1 MQQEQPVNIKLL
13 QALSDLHNLLGRL
26 ETSASFAR
34 SEAKDNRPEV
44 AWFYLSAISSGVEKI
59 THELPLMMQAIRAM
73 NDQSGGLVG
82 GMITTYTDL
91 SGNNVTVYNLKW
103 LENARYFKPS
113 DPADDATGE
122 WLPCSLYR
130 IGTDE
135 DGDDLT
141 VCLNGDMQEVKAS

>member
-1 MQQEQPVNIKLL
+1 
-13 QALSDLHNLLGRL
+13 
-26 ETSASFAR
+26 
-34 SEAKDNRPEV
+34 
-44 AWFYLSAISSGVEKI
+44 
-59 THELPLMMQAIRAM
+59 
-73 NDQSGGLVG
+73 
-82 GMITTYTDL
+82 MITTYTDL
-91 SGNNVTVYNLKW
+91 SGNDVTVYGLKW